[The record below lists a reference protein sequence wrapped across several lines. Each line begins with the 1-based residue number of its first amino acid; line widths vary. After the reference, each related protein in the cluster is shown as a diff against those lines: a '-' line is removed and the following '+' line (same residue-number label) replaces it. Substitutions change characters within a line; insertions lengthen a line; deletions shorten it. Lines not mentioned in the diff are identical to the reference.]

1 MGLLILDSV
10 PDDSTFATNALI
22 AFRNACITSIA
33 ADRGNAVF
41 YRLLADHAERLIDAY
56 HQVPLD
62 SSIVKRDFDHF
73 NSLVSLANEAAG
85 KASDFQIRA
94 LNDMASAEFF

>member
-22 AFRNACITSIA
+22 AFRKACLASIA
-33 ADRGNAVF
+33 VDCENAIF

-62 SSIVKRDFDHF
+62 SSVAKRDFDHF
-73 NSLVSLANEAAG
+73 RTLVSLANEATDKSAD
-85 KASDFQIRA
+85 AQIKA
-94 LNDMASAEFF
+94 LNQMASAEFF